1 MKKYTPF
8 WVILLTTVIYYLP
21 LILWPDFL
29 LARQNDLLQQF
40 IPTWIYVKNS
50 LFTYHT
56 LPLYNHQIFA
66 GTPLLPDPQFSL
78 FYPLNWVHIIFPIPF
93 SFFLYFFIHSL
104 IAGTGIYLLLSVFK
118 LSYRTRIIGTII
130 YLYSPYF
137 AAILEAG
144 HPNLFAALSFVPF
157 TYYFTFLIH
166 KNPSPKHISFFA
178 LSLAATFFT
187 HTVIFIYLAISSL
200 IIHLFIGFTPTP
212 KKVIK
217 NYFATFISF
226 LITFGLISITLFPQL
241 SWVGS
246 STRSILLEK
255 PDVYPY
261 WHSIKEFMFALSNPM
276 ILAKQLSTET
286 WIPIG
291 IGPIILSFLFFLKQ
305 PLRQK
310 LIIALI
316 LIPSFLILMNNLSPL
331 HSFLINQNWYKLG
344 RVSTRLFF
352 IPALT
357 VTILSSLAIQRFKLV
372 SSFITPIIIL
382 ELLFVSW
389 FKLTNPITPPKVYA
403 PKQIV
408 DFLAKERS
416 NEIFRVYC
424 TSRCLSPISTA
435 KTHLETI
442 DGYNTLIQTNFYQH
456 AWQLTG
462 AYWNHYT
469 LAIPPIGTYQYEK
482 PLPDPLSLGEY
493 NVKYLLSTYPLNNSS
508 LKLILEAQSY
518 YLYQNLAFQPRSNTQ
533 ILLYSPNKIVLKTE
547 KIEGNK
553 LSVSLV
559 YNPDW
564 KAYDSDHK
572 QLSAQQHPNAL
583 TQITLI
589 QPTTKVTL
597 IYKPKLF
604 LPATLLS
611 VITLLLCFFFVFSQK
626 FPKQKPKA
634 Q

>member
-1 MKKYTPF
+1 MLKILFSPITPF
-8 WVILLTTVIYYLP
+8 LYTIIKSLREHLFF
-21 LILWPDFL
+21 LIPS
-29 LARQNDLLQQF
+29 
-40 IPTWIYVKNS
+40 S
-50 LFTYHT
+50 LFFILSIGSTS
-56 LPLYNHQIFA
+56 
-66 GTPLLPDPQFSL
+66 FSQSHFL
-78 FYPLNWVHIIFPIPF
+78 F
-93 SFFLYFFIHSL
+93 
-104 IAGTGIYLLLSVFK
+104 SVFK

-310 LIIALI
+310 LII
-316 LIPSFLILMNNLSPL
+316 FLS
-331 HSFLINQNWYKLG
+331 Q
-344 RVSTRLFF
+344 
-352 IPALT
+352 
-357 VTILSSLAIQRFKLV
+357 
-372 SSFITPIIIL
+372 
-382 ELLFVSW
+382 
-389 FKLTNPITPPKVYA
+389 
-403 PKQIV
+403 
-408 DFLAKERS
+408 
-416 NEIFRVYC
+416 
-424 TSRCLSPISTA
+424 
-435 KTHLETI
+435 
-442 DGYNTLIQTNFYQH
+442 
-456 AWQLTG
+456 
-462 AYWNHYT
+462 
-469 LAIPPIGTYQYEK
+469 
-482 PLPDPLSLGEY
+482 
-493 NVKYLLSTYPLNNSS
+493 
-508 LKLILEAQSY
+508 
-518 YLYQNLAFQPRSNTQ
+518 AF
-533 ILLYSPNKIVLKTE
+533 
-547 KIEGNK
+547 
-553 LSVSLV
+553 
-559 YNPDW
+559 
-564 KAYDSDHK
+564 
-572 QLSAQQHPNAL
+572 
-583 TQITLI
+583 
-589 QPTTKVTL
+589 
-597 IYKPKLF
+597 LF
-604 LPATLLS
+604 L
-611 VITLLLCFFFVFSQK
+611 
-626 FPKQKPKA
+626 
-634 Q
+634 